1 MSIQELTAHQWI
13 ADAIAARQRVPE
25 SVMEIPFDDNVLLLH
40 PATGERARAAAR
52 AAHPRHNLARPVF
65 GEAVIA
71 ELARQI
77 ADAIG
82 ADPLGGGNLFTEA
95 DLAEIRAELRGDPGV
110 RAALDELWPTLT
122 PWQVVPSDADPALLD
137 TAAALL
143 GWTESP
149 CPLARIACGVHDG
162 SRR

>member
-1 MSIQELTAHQWI
+1 MSIQELAAEQRI
-13 ADAIAARQRVPE
+13 ADAIADRQRIPD
-25 SVMEIPFDDNVLLLH
+25 SAMEIPFDDYVLLLD
-40 PATGERARAAAR
+40 PAMCERARAAAR
-52 AAHPRHNLARPVF
+52 AAHPLHNLARPVF

-82 ADPLGGGNLFTEA
+82 ADPLGGGNLFSEA
-95 DLAEIRAELRGDPGV
+95 DLAEIRAELRADPGV

-122 PWQVVPSDADPALLD
+122 PWQLVPAGAPPAALD
-137 TAAALL
+137 TAARLL

-149 CPLARIACGVHDG
+149 CPVARFACEVHDG
-162 SRR
+162 

>member
-13 ADAIAARQRVPE
+13 ADAIADRQRVPDA
-25 SVMEIPFDDNVLLLH
+25 VMEIPFDDYVLLLH
-40 PATGERARAAAR
+40 PAIGERARAAAR
-52 AAHPRHNLARPVF
+52 AAHPLHNLARPVF

-95 DLAEIRAELRGDPGV
+95 DLAEIRAELRADNAV
-110 RAALDELWPTLT
+110 RAALDELWPNLT
-122 PWQVVPSDADPALLD
+122 PWQLIPCDADPALLD
-137 TAAALL
+137 TAAQLL

-149 CPLARIACGVHDG
+149 CPLARFACGVHDG